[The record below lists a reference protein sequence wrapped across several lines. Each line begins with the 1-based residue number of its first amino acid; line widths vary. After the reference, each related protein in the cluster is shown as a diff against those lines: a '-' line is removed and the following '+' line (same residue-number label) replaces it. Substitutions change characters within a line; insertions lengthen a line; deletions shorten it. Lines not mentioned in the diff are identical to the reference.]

1 MPYKEEINF
10 TLSKRRDSNGEV
22 DSQDASNSLMRKRPT
37 SFMKN
42 RRRGSEG
49 IA

>member
-1 MPYKEEINF
+1 MPYQEEINF

-22 DSQDASNSLMRKRPT
+22 DSQDASNSMMRKRPT

-42 RRRGSEG
+42 RRKSSDSVP
-49 IA
+49 